1 MTFYSYRTIM
11 GESFLALTFLLV
23 VTLLAGHLLNGA
35 ADLFLAAPFLLILVP
50 VVNGIG
56 GNVGTVLGSR
66 ITSGLYTGTI
76 APKLGDRG
84 LLRNVRDGVILYIV
98 TFTVLA
104 MFIYG
109 LGPLTGVVP
118 PFGVGVLL
126 LVMLS
131 TGLMLAGVLTA
142 VTVSVAFLSF
152 SRGLDPDNFVTPV
165 VTTMG
170 DIVGIGFLV
179 LVLGVLL

>member
-1 MTFYSYRTIM
+1 MTFYSYRTIIS
-11 GESFLALTFLLV
+11 ESVLPLAFLLA
-23 VTLLAGHLLNGA
+23 VTLAAGHVLNGA
-35 ADLFLAAPFLLILVP
+35 AATFLAAPFLLILVP

-76 APKLGDRG
+76 ELKLGDKE
-84 LLRNVRDGVILYIV
+84 LLRNVRDGIVLYAV
-98 TFTVLA
+98 TFAVLA

-109 LGPLTGVVP
+109 LTPFTGVVP
-118 PFGVGVLL
+118 PFGVEVLL
-126 LVMLS
+126 FVMLS
-131 TGLMLAGVLTA
+131 TGLMLAGVLTL
-142 VTVSVAFLSF
+142 VTLSVAFLSF

-165 VTTMG
+165 VTTAG
-170 DIVGIGFLV
+170 DFVGIGFLV